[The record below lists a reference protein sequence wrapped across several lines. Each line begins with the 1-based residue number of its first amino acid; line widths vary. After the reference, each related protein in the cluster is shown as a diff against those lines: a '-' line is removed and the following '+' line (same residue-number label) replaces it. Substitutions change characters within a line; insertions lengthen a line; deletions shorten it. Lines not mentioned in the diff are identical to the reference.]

1 MKGILTG
8 ICLGRGVLPK
18 IPLVIEA
25 PGWAR
30 HPHHSA
36 DEVVVGWY
44 HFADMIEVEC
54 RISTRDSVS

>member
-1 MKGILTG
+1 MEM
-8 ICLGRGVLPK
+8 CLGRGVLPK

-54 RISTRDSVS
+54 RISTRGF